1 VFRGPHCNA
10 IFRMNPVLFTRPKSL
25 IIR

>member
-1 VFRGPHCNA
+1 VFRGPHCKA
-10 IFRMNPVLFTRPKSL
+10 IFRMNPVLFTRAKSL